1 MNAMSST
8 LRRFRRAVS
17 GLAAQ
22 DRPSVTWV
30 DAAPAAHERHAA
42 RAAQLTHLV

>member
-17 GLAAQ
+17 GLATQ
-22 DRPSVTWV
+22 DRPNVAWV
-30 DAAPAAHERHAA
+30 DAAPAAQERLTA